1 MRFVTESRI
10 AEVRKPVHLCC
21 KIDPIMINK
30 REIARILYTKGGEST
45 SSIGA
50 MLEVADRD
58 INTWLNEGQWH
69 LAKRSRMVDR
79 DTQIDRLYD
88 TLKTITDA
96 IESGNGTA
104 KDADNMQKITAA
116 IRNLEHD
123 KSVSAIIGSAEEF
136 ISWLYKKDVPAAQDF
151 TRRFDQFIKQ
161 KAA

>member
-1 MRFVTESRI
+1 MTKSRI
-10 AEVRKPVHLCC
+10 AEVPKAVHLCC
-21 KIDPIMINK
+21 KFHPIMINK
-30 REIARILYTKGGEST
+30 REIARILYIKAGET
-45 SSIGA
+45 TGSIGA
-50 MLEVADRD
+50 MLETPEQD
-58 INTWLNEGQWH
+58 INTWLADGQWR
-69 LAKRSRMVDR
+69 LAKRSRMTDR

-88 TLKTITDA
+88 TLKKISDE

-136 ISWLYKKDVPAAQDF
+136 ITWLYRKDVPAAQDF

-161 KAA
+161 KAS